1 MKKIAL
7 IMLAVVS
14 MALVSCGGDGGGLKP
29 AEPVITYESA
39 NADYKTDLRDCLQ
52 VKNVVIRENGLYEV
66 SVTAQIEMV
75 KEPSEPI
82 QWISTGVELLDKN
95 GAKICG
101 ESGFLGG
108 FTFEG
113 VTKVGEVGSAS
124 CTIETEVGMP
134 ASKVI
139 EEAKFYRI
147 INAWGRNTKK

>member
-1 MKKIAL
+1 
-7 IMLAVVS
+7 MLAVVS

-101 ESGFLGG
+101 ESGFW
-108 FTFEG
+108 
-113 VTKVGEVGSAS
+113 EVLLSR
-124 CTIETEVGMP
+124 V
-134 ASKVI
+134 
-139 EEAKFYRI
+139 
-147 INAWGRNTKK
+147 